1 MFDVKPTN
9 QCNLIFSGFKVESP
23 KDIENPSVISLEK
36 SKENHE
42 VNDIKRM
49 LRGNDLRT
57 NYAAANKF
65 AKPNVNYCH
74 TW

>member
-1 MFDVKPTN
+1 MKPTN

-23 KDIENPSVISLEK
+23 KDVENPSVISLEK

-42 VNDIKRM
+42 VNNIKRM

-57 NYAAANKF
+57 NYAATNNI
-65 AKPNVNYCH
+65 AKPNVNDCH